1 MLPELARSH
10 LSCVL
15 SSRREARPGSPAC
28 VWVRADRVS
37 GAVKEKERC
46 VGSGPPRGPPPF
58 PRCLPSLASGRR
70 RAATAGGSRAS
81 ASFPSGSSV
90 FVCTGVV
97 RAGALFTRPGRWL
110 GCAGSPG
117 TPAAAPAS
125 RCRSVWRA
133 RVGDLGWARP
143 SRPAFWLRVSAPL
156 LSGYL
161 AVAFRRGG
169 LKTPWGSPFRP
180 RGRGGGGARR
190 RVGPEGFPVPP
201 RPAHSDSTTPPRCR
215 RRSRGLRSG
224 GVLRREPPLG
234 ARGVRTAR
242 PARPLFAD
250 CRRRPCRVPCRSRSV
265 FSRSRP
271 CLSKPRRVSF
281 RFLAGRPEANPPVPS
296 SLCGGGRAGAT
307 VCRRQHP

>member
-1 MLPELARSH
+1 M
-10 LSCVL
+10 
-15 SSRREARPGSPAC
+15 
-28 VWVRADRVS
+28 
-37 GAVKEKERC
+37 
-46 VGSGPPRGPPPF
+46 
-58 PRCLPSLASGRR
+58 
-70 RAATAGGSRAS
+70 
-81 ASFPSGSSV
+81 
-90 FVCTGVV
+90 
-97 RAGALFTRPGRWL
+97 

-224 GVLRREPPLG
+224 GFYVVSPLWAPVG
-234 ARGVRTAR
+234 SER
-242 PARPLFAD
+242 PARLA
-250 CRRRPCRVPCRSRSV
+250 R
-265 FSRSRP
+265 FSRTAAGARVGSR
-271 CLSKPRRVSF
+271 VV
-281 RFLAGRPEANPPVPS
+281 PVPS
-296 SLCGGGRAGAT
+296 FPAPGPVFLNPDVSRFVFSLAGPRRIPPFRPPSAEGGGRGRLCAVVSTREFAHTRNSDTTLSGGSLGSC
-307 VCRRQHP
+307 VDEERS